1 MKRKLAKIKKLPIS
15 PVTFDKTKKN
25 VYENAYDYFCDIGI
39 VLDHETIDLR
49 KPSIEKVFNLLKTIP
64 RRFLV
69 FQFVLCLLI
78 TLTISFSPA
87 VLRSLL
93 KCKGFGRDERCSKI
107 NGGLGCIRC
116 PMESEY
122 KDNFLLKQFCIFCT
136 DFDKTFQT
144 KCYPAIDTSN
154 SSKSSLPDACKPLL
168 QFQNV
173 SHDLWCQ
180 IRYIIAMSFLVPWA
194 FTINYAISTKLV
206 YVARA
211 LTKMTSIATPIS
223 AMNYDDSTYRNLIGK
238 DHKLKDHNLPGYLD
252 LERLENVVAWSQ
264 MRYYFLLSLP
274 KVTSDIY
281 FWMATSLFQALV
293 ILLLVAFLLF
303 EKYKKLISIINL
315 LLVAGFY
322 FIFTVGFPTVYIF
335 LINQQI
341 VEQKFILNKIILQST
356 LKHSTLVLKD
366 HTHLEEKRIIYDG
379 ERSSA
384 KANELDYATSNIIDI
399 IRLMKSTDHMYLMKL
414 IIVPVDVILFRI
426 LYLILIAFGAI
437 CTLYLF
443 PVLAIGW
450 KYDFIVKQ
458 PAEFWNYLINNN
470 IK

>member
-1 MKRKLAKIKKLPIS
+1 
-15 PVTFDKTKKN
+15 
-25 VYENAYDYFCDIGI
+25 
-39 VLDHETIDLR
+39 
-49 KPSIEKVFNLLKTIP
+49 
-64 RRFLV
+64 
-69 FQFVLCLLI
+69 
-78 TLTISFSPA
+78 
-87 VLRSLL
+87 
-93 KCKGFGRDERCSKI
+93 
-107 NGGLGCIRC
+107 
-116 PMESEY
+116 MESEY
-122 KDNFLLKQFCIFCT
+122 KDNFLLKQSCIFCT

-211 LTKMTSIATPIS
+211 LTKMTNIATPIS

-426 LYLILIAFGAI
+426 LYFILI
-437 CTLYLF
+437 
-443 PVLAIGW
+443 V
-450 KYDFIVKQ
+450 
-458 PAEFWNYLINNN
+458 
-470 IK
+470 